1 MRSLDGLS
9 IGTYEWAKELATNLN
24 RWASNKEKRA
34 YFARS
39 YNAFTGRDKDL
50 FVAGFNDAIEYDYEF
65 TDEGY

>member
-24 RWASNKEKRA
+24 RWANNKEKRA
-34 YFARS
+34 YFTRS
-39 YNAFTGRDKDL
+39 YNVFVGRDKDL
-50 FVAGFNDAIEYDYEF
+50 FMAGFNDAIEYDYEF